1 MTSKATPLSS
11 KSLVCL
17 EASVIHFSTQ
27 RWSRKGTWC
36 LREANSWAW
45 GESVAPGPLSDL
57 CVASKVGRRQ
67 QSHDSRTQVG
77 GCAGR
82 RSVADRGGRAGRGS
96 HRRREIARCPRLRTP
111 PPLAAPLR
119 FSDSEPEASAAAVR
133 RGALP
138 TQDRPAGTGRFLSHP
153 GDQRRARLSPFR
165 DPKQCRVSAPRVRG
179 RSATGPGAP
188 SGVPDGAFRG
198 VQGRSWGGT
207 Q

>member
-1 MTSKATPLSS
+1 MWPL
-11 KSLVCL
+11 KL
-17 EASVIHFSTQ
+17 E
-27 RWSRKGTWC
+27 
-36 LREANSWAW
+36 E
-45 GESVAPGPLSDL
+45 
-57 CVASKVGRRQ
+57 
-67 QSHDSRTQVG
+67 DSRVTIP
-77 GCAGR
+77 GCRWEGA
-82 RSVADRGGRAGRGS
+82 
-96 HRRREIARCPRLRTP
+96 
-111 PPLAAPLR
+111 LAAEAWLIGAGARAVAATAVERSPGAR
-119 FSDSEPEASAAAVR
+119 DSGPRPRWLLLSVSPTQNQKHR
-133 RGALP
+133 QPPSGALP